1 MIMAKTRGTVDENN
15 EQEKD
20 GWIGKGLMMMMAT
33 KMIIMTGKKSPAKRS
48 RASAKNDCRQK
59 LCVPT
64 TI

>member
-1 MIMAKTRGTVDENN
+1 MIMARTRGTVDENN

-20 GWIGKGLMMMMAT
+20 GYVKGLMMMVAA
-33 KMIIMTGKKSPAKRS
+33 KMIIMAGKKSSAKRS
-48 RASAKNDCRQK
+48 RALAKNDNQQK